1 MPTTDMAPATA
12 RARAQGRPPTL
23 HTDPGGVG
31 AWKGRASWADGAPR
45 RGGRSRTTV
54 HGDARVLE
62 EDKPPR
68 LRPAPAP
75 RQQRRR
81 RSRGRRRS
89 RRLSLRQEQRCSAR
103 IAQERNV
110 LARPQLRRFSSRGSS
125 PGVEGMASRPGTGNL
140 GGSERTKAMGRV
152 GVYGACAEKHDAL

>member
-54 HGDARVLE
+54 HGDAWVLE
-62 EDKPPR
+62 EDEPPP

-125 PGVEGMASRPGTGNL
+125 PGVGGMASRPGTGNL
-140 GGSERTKAMGRV
+140 GGSERTKAVGRV
-152 GVYGACAEKHDAL
+152 GVYGACAEKHDEL